1 MYCQKSWHFVLFC
14 GVFYCYYDF
23 RKQHFTKDDN
33 EKKSHGRRNETTLY
47 LRLKTC
53 RKFPQKREHQI
64 STTLRESSLFW
75 ASCEMSRECDGQG
88 ERRALSLAGW
98 TSTAVLRAI
107 HSHDNFVRL
116 WNLDAFAVYKLYW
129 LLILYFH
136 FHCDLERSEIASNRI
151 LKQIGNSWK

>member
-1 MYCQKSWHFVLFC
+1 MGLVRSSDLSR
-14 GVFYCYYDF
+14 GITL
-23 RKQHFTKDDN
+23 RN
-33 EKKSHGRRNETTLY
+33 ASENRRLVW
-47 LRLKTC
+47 TC

-64 STTLRESSLFW
+64 STSLRESSLFW

-116 WNLDAFAVYKLYW
+116 WNLDAFCVLQA
-129 LLILYFH
+129 LLITDTIFSLPFWPINVWNS
-136 FHCDLERSEIASNRI
+136 FQQWKS
-151 LKQIGNSWK
+151 KQKRQHKTTIFFFLPWT